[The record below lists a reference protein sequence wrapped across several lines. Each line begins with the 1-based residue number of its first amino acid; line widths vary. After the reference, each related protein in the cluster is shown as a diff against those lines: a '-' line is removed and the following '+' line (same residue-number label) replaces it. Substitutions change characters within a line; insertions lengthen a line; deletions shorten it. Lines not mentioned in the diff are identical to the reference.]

1 MGQDLAKTFD
11 RLAKATNGCKRDLR
25 NLLSLKTLKSLN
37 DRDLSFITLKLMG
50 NTNVSVAKT
59 LGIRSEAVSA
69 IAASDKVQRAISE
82 AAWNMQAGIITASD
96 VVDAAEAEVLTAFY
110 ELAMNEEI
118 PLDWRFKFGKEILD
132 YNLDRIKA
140 LPLPALVDSSFAE
153 RVDLLQSR
161 GGLKQRMQ
169 GHLGTPEGKQ
179 TVVEIV
185 EVINERAKRAK
196 TEPEAKAEGPP
207 NS

>member
-179 TVVEIV
+179 TVVEVV
-185 EVINERAKRAK
+185 EVINERTKRAK
-196 TEPEAKAEGPP
+196 TEPEAKAEDPP
-207 NS
+207 TS